1 MKYLL
6 IVLLSLYVFSSGA
19 GSRVIL
25 NEEGK
30 EVSIGEFIRKD
41 TPKDSG
47 FFNVYVQDGRYYL
60 EIPDD
65 KLQRDILVAVTIVK
79 GAAQKERSR
88 TARFGYGGDSVFDR
102 MIRFTKNRDRI
113 EIVSPQVVTWGILS
127 DCMISTIKIWNLR
140 LSPLLGSRLVPRI
153 HIWWILQTCF

>member
-6 IVLLSLYVFSSGA
+6 IVLLSLYAFSSGA

-30 EVSIGEFIRKD
+30 EVSIAEFIRKD

-113 EIVSPQVVTWGILS
+113 EIFSNHVVYLF
-127 DCMISTIKIWNLR
+127 DST
-140 LSPLLGSRLVPRI
+140 
-153 HIWWILQTCF
+153 